1 MKMSQIVENGGTQP
15 SSSPE
20 IVRTIANVAAAGEI
34 AIRKA
39 ANSAGGRALSA
50 AVRAY
55 PLWSIFI
62 ATSVGFLLAGR
73 RQARPVPPA
82 PPIAGKKSAPA
93 GKS

>member
-1 MKMSQIVENGGTQP
+1 MCQIVETGGTQR

-20 IVRTIANVAAAGEI
+20 IVRALANVAAAGEI

-73 RQARPVPPA
+73 RQARPLPPA
-82 PPIAGKKSAPA
+82 RRIAGKNPAPA
-93 GKS
+93 GKT